1 MWQTKFAPPLQRT
14 WGIRQPVSTAA
25 SFCPLLVFEWVL
37 PSAMNKTDISVTHT
51 VIAKQSASFLCFSP
65 VALLKWVNMI
75 FQQSCTSS
83 WIKPNRRMYTMLVTL
98 KAPHQVRSAHLCA
111 QSFVFPSDQ
120 EASFPIASAIVL
132 FCEEVPSELRAAKC
146 DTSKASFGY
155 H

>member
-65 VALLKWVNMI
+65 VALMKWVNMI

-98 KAPHQVRSAHLCA
+98 KAPHQVRSAHLWFTIVRVPIWSGGEFPHCLSNC
-111 QSFVFPSDQ
+111 SFLWR
-120 EASFPIASAIVL
+120 SAFWVEGCKMWH
-132 FCEEVPSELRAAKC
+132 F
-146 DTSKASFGY
+146 
-155 H
+155 